1 MSYDKDVTANARKL
15 FEEALTLEAADRA
28 ELAAQ
33 LLATLDDAEPDV
45 EAAWA
50 AEIKRRAADARRNPE
65 DDEDWRTVLD
75 EIKREV
81 LSR

>member
-1 MSYDKDVTANARKL
+1 MTTNAQKL
-15 FEEALTLEAADRA
+15 FQEALTLAANDRA

-33 LLATLDDAEPDV
+33 LLASLDETEADV
-45 EAAWA
+45 ETAWA
-50 AEIKRRAADARRNPE
+50 AEIERRAAEARLNPN

-75 EIKREV
+75 EVQREV

>member
-1 MSYDKDVTANARKL
+1 MTTDAQTL
-15 FEEALTLEAADRA
+15 LQQALALGDHDRA

-33 LLATLDDAEPDV
+33 LLISLDAAEADV

-50 AEIKRRAADARRNPE
+50 VEIQKRAAEARQHP
-65 DDEDWRTVLD
+65 DDDDDWRVVLD
-75 EIKREV
+75 EIQREV

>member
-1 MSYDKDVTANARKL
+1 VSYDKDVTANARKL